1 MIPSQ
6 REIIASLYGSWR
18 LARFDRTGMAY
29 FDKTVGGFWRSFFAA
44 LLVAPLYAVMLG
56 LRYSTDSQTNGPM
69 LYGLIEA
76 ISYLISWFAYPVV
89 MLSFTEALNCRNRF
103 IGYMVAYNW
112 SLVLQNCVLVP
123 VAMLGNITFIGPE
136 IATTVWLV
144 AVVAV
149 LVYLWF
155 ISRVGLGVPPLTA
168 VGIVAIDVLLSLMIS
183 AITDHL
189 HGSGTA
195 PIS

>member
-1 MIPSQ
+1 MEAGGWRIL
-6 REIIASLYGSWR
+6 IA
-18 LARFDRTGMAY
+18 AGMAY
-29 FDKTVGGFWRSFFAA
+29 FDKTVEGFWRSFFAA

-56 LRYSTDSQTNGPM
+56 LRYSTNSQSNGPM

-89 MLSFTEALNCRNRF
+89 MLSLTEALNCRNRF
-103 IGYMVAYNW
+103 VGYMVAYNW

-123 VAMLGNITFIGPE
+123 VALLGNLTFIGPD
-136 IATTVWLV
+136 IATTVWFV

-168 VGIVAIDVLLSLMIS
+168 VGIVSIDILLSLMIS

-189 HGSGTA
+189 HGPGTA
-195 PIS
+195 AVS